1 VIEMTLADYI
11 RLNAESFAGRSAI
24 ETLNGAG
31 EITERVTFA
40 EAWRLVRV
48 MAAAL
53 AGAPAGRHGR
63 FVATMFAN
71 SASAILSYPACWLAG
86 RGVVQINTRLADD
99 EIKFILSDSD
109 ARVILCDTA
118 NEERARSLAA
128 AGAVTVV
135 NADALPRDAEPEISA
150 GEPPGAGQTAVIV
163 YSSGT
168 TGFPKGSIVS
178 HELLYLWFY
187 REAWAFELSG
197 DGVLLTAGPLFHFS
211 YSLVSLIALTCGMR
225 NRVLDSFVPEVALRE
240 LAGEATA
247 AFLVPTM
254 LESLVRLRDSGG
266 VPPAPAARWILSAG
280 APVTTELLER
290 CFDTFPNARIAEAYG
305 FGEAGFVTYEVKDRA
320 SLRPHSVGWP
330 LPGCD
335 IALFREDGTRCDRG
349 EVGVIGARSVVPFGG
364 YLGRPEESRAVIVG
378 GGYALGGDIGAF
390 DDDGRL
396 SVLDRTKDLI
406 VSGGENV
413 YTAEVERV
421 LLLHPLVDE
430 AAVVGAPDP
439 FWGEIVVGTVVCSDS
454 IGADELRDFCRTR
467 LAGYKVPKRFEF
479 MPSLPRNA
487 LGKVEKRVLRDRW
500 SARG

>member
-1 VIEMTLADYI
+1 MTLADYV
-11 RLNAESFAGRSAI
+11 RLNAESFSDRIAI
-24 ETLNGAG
+24 ETLDRAG
-31 EITERVTFA
+31 EVRERVSFL
-40 EAWRLVRV
+40 EAWQLVRV
-48 MAAAL
+48 IAAAI
-53 AGAPAGRHGR
+53 ADAPSGRHGP
-63 FVATMFAN
+63 FAATMFAN
-71 SASAILSYPACWLAG
+71 NASAILSYPACWLAG
-86 RGVVQINTRLADD
+86 RGVVQLNTRLADD
-99 EIKFILSDSD
+99 EITFILRDSD

-118 NEERARSLAA
+118 NEQRARSLAE
-128 AGAVTVV
+128 AGRTTVV
-135 NADALPRDAEPEISA
+135 NVDALPRDADPGPAS

-187 REAWAFELSG
+187 RQAWAFGLSP

-211 YSLVSLIALTCGMR
+211 YSLVSLIAMTCGMR
-225 NRVLDSFVPEVALRE
+225 NRVLESFDPEIALRE
-240 LAGEATA
+240 LGKEATA

-254 LESLVRLRDSGG
+254 LESLVRLRDAGD
-266 VPPAPAARWILSAG
+266 VPPAAAAKWILSAG

-290 CFDTFPNARIAEAYG
+290 CFDTFPNAKIAEAYG

-320 SLRPHSVGWP
+320 NLRPHSVGWP

-335 IALFREDGTRCDRG
+335 IGLFNEDGTRCARG

-364 YLGRPEESRAVIVG
+364 YLGRPDESRAAIAE
-378 GGYALGGDIGAF
+378 GGYALGGDVGAF
-390 DDDGRL
+390 GDDGRL

-421 LLLHPLVDE
+421 LLLHPMVGE
-430 AAVVGAPDP
+430 AAVLGAPDP
-439 FWGEIVVGTVVCSDS
+439 YWGEIVVGAIVCSGS
-454 IGADELRDFCRTR
+454 IGEDELRDFCRTR

-479 MPSLPRNA
+479 MPALPRNA

-500 SARG
+500 SADG